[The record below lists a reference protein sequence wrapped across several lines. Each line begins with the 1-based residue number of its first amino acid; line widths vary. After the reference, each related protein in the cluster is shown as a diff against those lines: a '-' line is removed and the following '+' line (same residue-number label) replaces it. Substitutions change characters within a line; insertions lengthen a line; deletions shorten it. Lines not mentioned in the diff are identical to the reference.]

1 MNRTLIS
8 ACRKLLFTSPIIF
21 LGRCGWAISEKYSC
35 TAKSD
40 PAKKKQTDEQTAS
53 MSFLWYQKKF
63 LRKLLPTKKSH
74 EQPND
79 EKKNS
84 CPPQKIVPSPH
95 KYHGPSLKDVLPRPP
110 PPKKIL
116 RSSSFNFSLKMP
128 IYSPLKIY
136 LLPVVVFILSFC
148 LLPLGMFSHLLETK
162 QESWNAVATF

>member
-1 MNRTLIS
+1 MSQVTFYLPNNFFGKVRLGDF
-8 ACRKLLFTSPIIF
+8 RKIF
-21 LGRCGWAISEKYSC
+21 LHSKIRPC
-35 TAKSD
+35 
-40 PAKKKQTDEQTAS
+40 KKKQTDEQTAS

-110 PPKKIL
+110 PQKKIL

>member
-1 MNRTLIS
+1 MSQVTFYLPNNFFGKVRLGDFRKIFLHSKIRPCKKKTNTWTDSKHELSLIS
-8 ACRKLLFTSPIIF
+8 
-21 LGRCGWAISEKYSC
+21 
-35 TAKSD
+35 
-40 PAKKKQTDEQTAS
+40 
-53 MSFLWYQKKF
+53 KKF
-63 LRKLLPTKKSH
+63 LCKLLPTKKSH

-110 PPKKIL
+110 PQKKIL